1 MSGIS
6 AGDERRTRAVRNLDA
21 GARITGCLRGNEFA
35 EEVVYRER
43 VVIERLDERKT
54 AGTDLTVLR
63 MWLDQAWS
71 LRSQEKYDDVHT
83 VTDRCRAQ
91 ADMIR
96 EKITASKL
104 AAEADQKEAEVARA
118 RATLEK
124 TKKALENAKVQ
135 KIRLEAKS

>member
-1 MSGIS
+1 MHRYATSFLLLATLS
-6 AGDERRTRAVRNLDA
+6 VPALARAGEADDLQ
-21 GARITGCLRGNEFA
+21 RIIEDSRQTANDL
-35 EEVVYRER
+35 
-43 VVIERLDERKT
+43 ERLDERKT

-104 AAEADQKEAEVARA
+104 AAQADQKEAEVAKA

>member
-1 MSGIS
+1 MHRYATCFLLVATLSVPALAR
-6 AGDERRTRAVRNLDA
+6 AGEADDLQ
-21 GARITGCLRGNEFA
+21 RIIEDSRQTANDL
-35 EEVVYRER
+35 
-43 VVIERLDERKT
+43 ERLDERKT

-63 MWLDQAWS
+63 MWLDKAWS

-96 EKITASKL
+96 EKIAASKL
-104 AAEADQKEAEVARA
+104 AAQADQKEADVARA
-118 RATLEK
+118 RATLER
-124 TKKALENAKVQ
+124 TKKQLENAKVQ

>member
-1 MSGIS
+1 MHRYATCFVLLATLSIPALAR
-6 AGDERRTRAVRNLDA
+6 AGEADDLQ
-21 GARITGCLRGNEFA
+21 RIIEDSRQTANDL
-35 EEVVYRER
+35 
-43 VVIERLDERKT
+43 ERLDERKT

-71 LRSQEKYDDVHT
+71 LRSQEKYDEVHV

-104 AAEADQKEAEVARA
+104 AAQADQKEAEVARA
-118 RATLEK
+118 RGTLER
-124 TKKALENAKVQ
+124 TKKQLENAKVQ

>member
-1 MSGIS
+1 MYRYATCFLLLTALSVPALAR
-6 AGDERRTRAVRNLDA
+6 AGEADDLQ
-21 GARITGCLRGNEFA
+21 RIIEDSRQTANDL
-35 EEVVYRER
+35 
-43 VVIERLDERKT
+43 ERLDERKT

-104 AAEADQKEAEVARA
+104 AAQADQKEAEVAKA

>member
-1 MSGIS
+1 MHRYATCFVLLATLSIPALAR
-6 AGDERRTRAVRNLDA
+6 AGEADDLQ
-21 GARITGCLRGNEFA
+21 RIIEDSRQTANDL
-35 EEVVYRER
+35 
-43 VVIERLDERKT
+43 ERLDERKT

-71 LRSQEKYDDVHT
+71 LRSQEKYDEVHV

-104 AAEADQKEAEVARA
+104 AAQADQKEAEVARA
-118 RATLEK
+118 RATLER

>member
-1 MSGIS
+1 MHRYATCFVLLATLSVPALAR
-6 AGDERRTRAVRNLDA
+6 AGEADDLQ
-21 GARITGCLRGNEFA
+21 RIIEDSRQTANDL
-35 EEVVYRER
+35 
-43 VVIERLDERKT
+43 ERLDERKT

>member
-1 MSGIS
+1 MHRYATCFLLFATLSVPALAR
-6 AGDERRTRAVRNLDA
+6 AGEADDLQ
-21 GARITGCLRGNEFA
+21 RIIEDSRQTANDL
-35 EEVVYRER
+35 
-43 VVIERLDERKT
+43 ERLDERKT

-104 AAEADQKEAEVARA
+104 AAQADQKEADVARA

-135 KIRLEAKS
+135 KIKLEAKS

>member
-1 MSGIS
+1 MHRYATCFLLLATLSVPALAR
-6 AGDERRTRAVRNLDA
+6 AGEADDLQ
-21 GARITGCLRGNEFA
+21 RIIEDSRQTANDL
-35 EEVVYRER
+35 
-43 VVIERLDERKT
+43 ERLDERKT

-104 AAEADQKEAEVARA
+104 AAQADQKEAEVAKA

>member
-1 MSGIS
+1 MHRYATCFVLLTSLSIPALAR
-6 AGDERRTRAVRNLDA
+6 AGEADDLQ
-21 GARITGCLRGNEFA
+21 RIIEDSRQTANDL
-35 EEVVYRER
+35 
-43 VVIERLDERKT
+43 ERLDERKT

-71 LRSQEKYDDVHT
+71 LRSQEKYDEVHV

-104 AAEADQKEAEVARA
+104 AAQADQKEAEVARA
-118 RATLEK
+118 RATLER

>member
-1 MSGIS
+1 MHRYATCFLLFATLSVPALAR
-6 AGDERRTRAVRNLDA
+6 AGEADDLQ
-21 GARITGCLRGNEFA
+21 RIIEDSRQTANDL
-35 EEVVYRER
+35 
-43 VVIERLDERKT
+43 ERLDERKT

>member
-1 MSGIS
+1 MHRYATSFLLLATLS
-6 AGDERRTRAVRNLDA
+6 VPALARAGEADDLQ
-21 GARITGCLRGNEFA
+21 RIIEDSRQTANDL
-35 EEVVYRER
+35 
-43 VVIERLDERKT
+43 ERLDERKT

-104 AAEADQKEAEVARA
+104 AAQADQKEADVARA

>member
-1 MSGIS
+1 MNRYATCFLLFATLSVPALAQ
-6 AGDERRTRAVRNLDA
+6 AGEADDLQ
-21 GARITGCLRGNEFA
+21 RIIEDSRQTANDL
-35 EEVVYRER
+35 
-43 VVIERLDERKT
+43 ERLDERKT

-104 AAEADQKEAEVARA
+104 AAQADQKEAEVARA

>member
-1 MSGIS
+1 MHRYATCFVLLATLSVPALAR
-6 AGDERRTRAVRNLDA
+6 AGEADDLQ
-21 GARITGCLRGNEFA
+21 RIIEDSRQTANDL
-35 EEVVYRER
+35 
-43 VVIERLDERKT
+43 ERLDERKT

-104 AAEADQKEAEVARA
+104 AAQADQKEADVARA

>member
-1 MSGIS
+1 MHRYATCFVLLATLSIPALAR
-6 AGDERRTRAVRNLDA
+6 AGEADDLQ
-21 GARITGCLRGNEFA
+21 RIIEDSRQTANDL
-35 EEVVYRER
+35 
-43 VVIERLDERKT
+43 ERLDERK
-54 AGTDLTVLR
+54 AAAMELTFLR
-63 MWLDQAWS
+63 TWLDRAWN
-71 LRSQEKYDDVHT
+71 LRSQEKYDDVRV

-104 AAEADQKEAEVARA
+104 GAQADQKEAEVARA

-124 TKKALENAKVQ
+124 TKKQLENAKEQ